1 MLDEAF
7 TASSRLRTALYNIV
21 NAHKVDDGNNTVR
34 LRLTNEQAIYIK
46 DMVEVTLYS
55 LNTGMEMANAT
66 IISNLEWQAKMM
78 GYTLVKN
85 A

>member
-7 TASSRLRTALYNIV
+7 TASSRLRTALYNLV

-55 LNTGMEMANAT
+55 LNTSMDMANAT
-66 IISNLEWQAKMM
+66 IIANLEWQAKMM

>member
-21 NAHKVDDGNNTVR
+21 NAHKVADGNNTVR

-66 IISNLEWQAKMM
+66 IIANLEWQAKMM

>member
-1 MLDEAF
+1 MLDEVF
-7 TASSRLRTALYNIV
+7 TASSRLRNALYNLV
-21 NAHKVDDGNNTVR
+21 NTHKVADGNNTVR
-34 LRLTNEQAIYIK
+34 LRLTSEQAVYLK
-46 DMVEVTLYS
+46 DTVEVTLYS
-55 LNTGMEMANAT
+55 LNTSTEMANAT

>member
-1 MLDEAF
+1 MIDEAYN
-7 TASSRLRTALYNIV
+7 ASSRLRTAIYNIV
-21 NAHKVDDGNNTVR
+21 NVTKIDNGNNVVT
-34 LRLTNEQAIYIK
+34 LRLTNEQAIYLK

-55 LNTGMEMANAT
+55 LNTSMGMVNAT
-66 IISNLEWQAKMM
+66 IIANLEWQAKMM